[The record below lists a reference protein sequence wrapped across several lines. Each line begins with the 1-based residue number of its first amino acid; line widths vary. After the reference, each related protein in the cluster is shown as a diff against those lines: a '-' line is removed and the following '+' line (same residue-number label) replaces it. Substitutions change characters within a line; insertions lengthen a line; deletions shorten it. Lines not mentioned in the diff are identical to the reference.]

1 MDAKFALA
9 INSET
14 GEVNGGEDIKNC
26 TFVEA
31 VAFLGTVI
39 RRCMADVEAIAEEKG
54 SKKEQAVAL
63 VLELIRAALEDYEKA
78 IGKETMQKA
87 YDLNSEINAERGK

>member
-1 MDAKFALA
+1 MNAKIALA
-9 INSET
+9 INTQT
-14 GEVNGGEDIKNC
+14 GEVDGGLDVTNC

-39 RRCMADVEAIAEEKG
+39 RRCMRDVEEIAADEG
-54 SKKEQAVAL
+54 LKKNEAASL
-63 VLELIRAALEDYEKA
+63 VLELMRAALEDYEKA

-87 YDLNSEINAERGK
+87 YDLYSDINAERGK

>member
-1 MDAKFALA
+1 MDAKFALVM
-9 INSET
+9 NSET
-14 GEVNGGEDIKNC
+14 GEVNGGADIKNC

-31 VAFLGTVI
+31 VTFFGTVI
-39 RRCMADVEAIAEEKG
+39 RLCMADVEATAEKEG
-54 SKKEQAVAL
+54 IKKEQAVAL

-87 YDLNSEINAERGK
+87 YDLNSEINAEREK